1 MVDSPTS
8 PVDPNQ
14 PIVPP
19 AGSPIA
25 HPYGMP
31 PSPPLGQAPHNPVES
46 GIVTP
51 AEQAEQ
57 SARPRSRRQWPLV
70 VVGLA
75 IAASLVTLAFA
86 LGRTTATG
94 DSGAADLAV
103 VTTTATP
110 VTVVEQNAAPGA
122 AVPEYQLVIP
132 EGAEPVAAIAAAVGP
147 SVVQIETSFGVGS
160 GVIYDPSGLI
170 MTAAHVVDGV
180 TDVRV
185 RLADGRIIP
194 GTVVGTHTDTDV
206 AVVRV
211 TTENPLPAATLGIG
225 ANPQV
230 GSLAVALGS
239 PFGLDRTVTAGIVSA
254 VRSFNGDALIQT
266 DAAINPGNSGGP
278 LVDIEGRVI
287 GINDSIRTQSG
298 ANDGVG
304 FAIDIDL
311 ASIVAEQLV
320 AGEDVHLAL
329 LGVSTSASVEGR
341 AGALVNEIVPGS
353 SAEDAGLRVGDV
365 ILSVDGVVV
374 QRPAELR
381 AEIISTRPETTVDI
395 ELIRDGSVIVVP
407 VTLGSA
413 PA

>member
-1 MVDSPTS
+1 MPF
-8 PVDPNQ
+8 
-14 PIVPP
+14 
-19 AGSPIA
+19 
-25 HPYGMP
+25 GMP
-31 PSPPLGQAPHNPVES
+31 PVPPVADAPHNPIDHPTEGLEVMAES
-46 GIVTP
+46 PVPAPPTP
-51 AEQAEQ
+51 
-57 SARPRSRRQWPLV
+57 RRQWPLV

-75 IAASLVTLAFA
+75 IAASLFTLAFA
-86 LGRTTATG
+86 LGRNSAATDVPVAIDVPATTQVTNAPVQIPPAT
-94 DSGAADLAV
+94 
-103 VTTTATP
+103 TP
-110 VTVVEQNAAPGA
+110 GPDYE
-122 AVPEYQLVIP
+122 LVIP
-132 EGAEPVAAIAAAVGP
+132 EDAEPVAAIAAAVGP
-147 SVVQIETSFGVGS
+147 TVVQIETSFGVGS
-160 GVIYDPSGLI
+160 GVIYDPTGLI
-170 MTAAHVVDGV
+170 LTAAHVVEGV
-180 TDVRV
+180 TDVSV

-194 GTVVGTHTDTDV
+194 GVVVGTHTDTDV

-211 TTENPLPAATLGIG
+211 DVDGPLPAATLGIG
-225 ANPQV
+225 SNPQV

-311 ASIVAEQLV
+311 AAIVAEQLV
-320 AGEDVHLAL
+320 AGEPVHLAL
-329 LGVSTSASVEGR
+329 LGVSTSASVDGR
-341 AGALVNEIVPGS
+341 AGALVNEVVVGS
-353 SAEDAGLRVGDV
+353 AAEDAGLAVGDV
-365 ILSVDGVVV
+365 ILSIDGVRV

-381 AEIISTRPETTVDI
+381 AEVISTRPDTMVEVEI
-395 ELIRDGSVIVVP
+395 VRDGQTITLP